1 MLQPVTDVIDT
12 YVFRLLIN
20 NSDVGVSAAAE
31 VIKGTVEKLFA
42 DEKCGQILRVKG
54 FFQQADG
61 RWIEIN
67 ATKDSF
73 SMKTIEQAQEVVIV
87 IGQGL
92 VEEEIRIYFQ
102 KKRDSEGYD
111 KQSGNHISRD
121 T

>member
-1 MLQPVTDVIDT
+1 M
-12 YVFRLLIN
+12 
-20 NSDVGVSAAAE
+20 AAGQ
-31 VIKGTVEKLFA
+31 VKGTVEKLFA
-42 DEKCGQILRVKG
+42 DEKCGQIFRVKG
-54 FFQQADG
+54 FFPQTDG
-61 RWIEIN
+61 SWIEVN
-67 ATKDSF
+67 ATRDNF
-73 SMKTIEQAQEVVIV
+73 SMKAIEQAQEVVIV

>member
-1 MLQPVTDVIDT
+1 MATGQV
-12 YVFRLLIN
+12 
-20 NSDVGVSAAAE
+20 
-31 VIKGTVEKLFA
+31 KGTVEKLFA
-42 DEKCGQILRVKG
+42 DKKCGQIFRVKG
-54 FFQQADG
+54 FYPQTDG
-61 RWIEIN
+61 SWIEVN
-67 ATKDSF
+67 ATRDNF